1 MDDTCSYTTAMLDL
15 VLSQKDAERALSR
28 LGLDLSDTDGV
39 NLDYRRLLF
48 ALDVLFVNGYGTSAL
63 AGFLESPH
71 QRLQWRRPAEVVR
84 EPGGVDRVRTVIG
97 EIVAARRERHPVVA

>member
-1 MDDTCSYTTAMLDL
+1 MDTCTYTTAMLDG
-15 VLSQKDAERALSR
+15 VLSQKDAERALGR
-28 LGLDLSDTDGV
+28 LGLDLSDAEGAH
-39 NLDYRRLLF
+39 LDYRRLLF

-71 QRLQWRRPAEVVR
+71 QRLEWRCPAEVVR

-97 EIVAARRERHPVVA
+97 EIVAARRERRHAVV

>member
-1 MDDTCSYTTAMLDL
+1 MDTCRYTTAMLDG

-28 LGLDLSDTDGV
+28 LGLDLSDASV
-39 NLDYRRLLF
+39 HLDYRRLLF

-71 QRLQWRRPAEVVR
+71 QRLEWRCPAEVVR
-84 EPGGVDRVRTVIG
+84 EPGGIERVRTVIG
-97 EIVAARRERHPVVA
+97 EIVAARRERRHAVA

>member
-1 MDDTCSYTTAMLDL
+1 MYETCSYTTAMLDS

-28 LGLDLSDTDGV
+28 LGLDLSDADGTA
-39 NLDYRRLLF
+39 LDCRRLLF

-71 QRLQWRRPAEVVR
+71 QRLESRCPAEVVR
-84 EPGGVDRVRTVIG
+84 EPGGVERVRTVIG
-97 EIVAARRERHPVVA
+97 EIEAARRGRHHVIV